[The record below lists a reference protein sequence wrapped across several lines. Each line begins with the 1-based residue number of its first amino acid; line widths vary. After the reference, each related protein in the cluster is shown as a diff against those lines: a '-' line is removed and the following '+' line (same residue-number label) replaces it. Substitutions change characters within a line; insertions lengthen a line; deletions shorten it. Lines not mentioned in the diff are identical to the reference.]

1 MFRISLGISS
11 SAIGLKFY
19 SITGGIKMCKPII
32 KKKKEKHTEI
42 VLFTKS
48 KLNNIKGLIFKALID
63 SNISLNVQCVIVKN
77 QNLAK
82 TRS

>member
-11 SAIGLKFY
+11 SAVGLKFY
-19 SITGGIKMCKPII
+19 SITGGIKMCKSII
-32 KKKKEKHTEI
+32 KKKKEKHNKI

-48 KLNNIKGLIFKALID
+48 KLNNIKGSILKALID
-63 SNISLNVQCVIVKN
+63 SNISLNVQFVIVKN

-82 TRS
+82 ARS